1 MLGAGFEAGVGT
13 ESEQARGLIPRVF
26 DDVFARLQAMKD
38 QAEVGPGPNRSCIA
52 AASQLHFENGR
63 SLCRP
68 SCGEVFSRTERP
80 PSGSSWASAA
90 LQPPHEVAAA
100 AWRVGDTTSV
110 PQRLT
115 WEQFLLV

>member
-1 MLGAGFEAGVGT
+1 MLGAGFEAGVGS

-38 QAEVGPGPNRSCIA
+38 QAEVGPFPNRSCIA

-68 SCGEVFSRTERP
+68 SCGEVFLVLNARHQAVLGHPRPCSRHTKWPLPHGEWVILRAY
-80 PSGSSWASAA
+80 PSG
-90 LQPPHEVAAA
+90 
-100 AWRVGDTTSV
+100 
-110 PQRLT
+110 
-115 WEQFLLV
+115 